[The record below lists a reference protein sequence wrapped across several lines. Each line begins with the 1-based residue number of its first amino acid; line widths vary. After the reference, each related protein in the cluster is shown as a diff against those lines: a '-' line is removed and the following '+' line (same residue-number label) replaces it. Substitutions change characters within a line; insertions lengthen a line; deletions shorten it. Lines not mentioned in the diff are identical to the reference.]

1 MTKDKAES
9 KSWCWNN
16 CNNELDNILSFTP
29 SAEGSLSGKLN
40 YTAGADGIYWD
51 YMYVG
56 NKAGVPQNIDCSEWY
71 GWLPHA
77 ETSYTY
83 NPKDESNPDGGVLV
97 VKMRGV
103 LSYNVP
109 LLLPGEYVFH
119 GKSKLVISDNCI
131 ALALPLSESAS
142 PDTTYQWTDYDRFV
156 HSPLLYVM
164 VFEKLEA
171 GD

>member
-1 MTKDKAES
+1 
-9 KSWCWNN
+9 
-16 CNNELDNILSFTP
+16 
-29 SAEGSLSGKLN
+29 
-40 YTAGADGIYWD
+40 
-51 YMYVG
+51 
-56 NKAGVPQNIDCSEWY
+56 
-71 GWLPHA
+71 
-77 ETSYTY
+77 
-83 NPKDESNPDGGVLV
+83 
-97 VKMRGV
+97 
-103 LSYNVP
+103 
-109 LLLPGEYVFH
+109 VFL